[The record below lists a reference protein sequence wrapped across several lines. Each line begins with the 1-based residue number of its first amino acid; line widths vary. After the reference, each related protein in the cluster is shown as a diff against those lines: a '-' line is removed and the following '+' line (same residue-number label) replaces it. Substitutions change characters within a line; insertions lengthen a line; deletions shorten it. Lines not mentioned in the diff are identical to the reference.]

1 MTQSSLQNLI
11 KEITAINEIIKKQ
24 NSKHEINIDSII
36 ETIVNKEKEYNILK
50 YNLNKCND
58 NLQENLKLLKQKCDI
73 EYKIS
78 EILIQHKIKL
88 EELQK
93 KHKIELPTIDKSI
106 QNLFSLD
113 FEKHNLDKSNKNE
126 HKKVIYKEQ
135 KEKPQGKINANILQ
149 EQLSAAIE
157 SRRSSINPQ

>member
-11 KEITAINEIIKKQ
+11 KEISSINEIIKKQ
-24 NSKHEINIDSII
+24 NIKHEINIDSII

-113 FEKHNLDKSNKNE
+113 FEHDLDKSNKNHNKKIV
-126 HKKVIYKEQ
+126 HKEYPD
-135 KEKPQGKINANILQ
+135 KPKGKLNANILQ

-157 SRRSSINPQ
+157 SRRNSIIPE